1 MPWHNSLLPEST
13 SHRGI
18 NLVKVANDRCQGS
31 CTCWSYLNIC
41 FEESLWVGLRP
52 CLQKAGLNKILWLL
66 RSAGYSPSWFGRRS
80 WGNTGVW
87 LARREET
94 QEVFFIALFFIHR
107 SVSLIER
114 IRTVNEPKRIQEGA
128 TLESRQARVQTKN
141 CTHLIWKVSQVSTG
155 ESGFCRQFSDF
166 LLATPPLLPPS
177 HLQAVTHP

>member
-1 MPWHNSLLPEST
+1 MTISRSHVGNGEVPLASPWFLCEGPKTWMPWYNSILPEGT
-13 SHRGI
+13 SHLGI
-18 NLVKVANDRCQGS
+18 NLVKVPNDRCQGS

-66 RSAGYSPSWFGRRS
+66 GPADNSAFSLKADYSPSWFGRRS

-107 SVSLIER
+107 SVS
-114 IRTVNEPKRIQEGA
+114 Q
-128 TLESRQARVQTKN
+128 
-141 CTHLIWKVSQVSTG
+141 
-155 ESGFCRQFSDF
+155 SDWEDQDCEW
-166 LLATPPLLPPS
+166 T
-177 HLQAVTHP
+177 